1 MSHSESDA
9 SEDKAESSSAWKG
22 DFPGTS
28 LNYWEE
34 CERARV
40 SGPGQMNFRALIQR
54 TKVWKRGLHLG
65 SVV

>member
-1 MSHSESDA
+1 MSDSEPYA

-34 CERARV
+34 CERAQV
-40 SGPGQMNFRALIQR
+40 SGSGQ
-54 TKVWKRGLHLG
+54 
-65 SVV
+65 